1 MRSWYG
7 DNKTALALTV
17 ASRFNITGHEM
28 SLRWTLHHS
37 DLSSSKGD
45 AIILGASRPE
55 QLESSLTSCE
65 RGPLPEELVQALEEV
80 WAEAEAEA
88 PSYSPWV
95 DTEGKVLVIDFA
107 VEKKDE

>member
-1 MRSWYG
+1 
-7 DNKTALALTV
+7 
-17 ASRFNITGHEM
+17 M

-37 DLSSSKGD
+37 HLDGSKGD

-65 RGPLPEELVQALEEV
+65 KGPLPEELVRALEEV
-80 WAEAEAEA
+80 WAEAEPEA

-95 DTEGKVLVIDFA
+95 DREGKVLVMNFKI
-107 VEKKDE
+107 EKGQGMKVDT